1 MIRTD
6 GKSWPPNRWVKKSFR
21 LWDRFRRRLVKN
33 VEVIDGDN
41 RYRFQCESLWEL
53 TRSMSLF
60 TKEPGTCEWVKN
72 DVEQGEVFYDI
83 GANIGIYSIL
93 AAFRVGKD
101 GKVYAFEPHSVNFS
115 RLATNIVANNLQ
127 QIIVP
132 CNFALNDEEGY
143 FPFNYSSLE
152 AASADSQLGTL
163 HGAHEQEYR
172 PEVSE
177 LKSAASV
184 DSLIKAG
191 SAPAPHHVKID
202 VDGNELLILQGMAK
216 LLEGD
221 ARPKSVQIEI
231 NKRDKERI
239 VPFMEKHGYELAHK
253 HYTASGMKLI
263 KKGGDP
269 EDYTYNAIFRPRS

>member
-6 GKSWPPNRWVKKSFR
+6 GKSWPPNRWAKKSYR
-21 LWDRFRRRLVKN
+21 LWDRFRHTLIRD
-33 VEVIDGDN
+33 VEVLDNDN
-41 RYRFQCESLWEL
+41 RYRFRCENLWEL

-60 TKEPGTCEWVKN
+60 TKEPGTCEWIRNEVA
-72 DVEQGEVFYDI
+72 QGEVFYDI

-93 AAFRVGKD
+93 AAFRVGNN

-115 RLATNIVANNLQ
+115 RLATNIVANGLH

-132 CNFALNDEEGY
+132 CNFALNDVDGY

-152 AASADSQLGTL
+152 GASADSQLGTVQ
-163 HGAHEQEYR
+163 GAHENEYR

-184 DSLIKAG
+184 DGLIEAG
-191 SAPAPHHVKID
+191 TVRPPHHVKLD
-202 VDGNELLILQGMAK
+202 VDGNELLILRGMER
-216 LLEGD
+216 LLKGD
-221 ARPKSVQIEI
+221 SRPKSVQIEI

-269 EDYTYNAIFRPRS
+269 EDYTYNAIFRPHS